1 MSALA
6 GFLRP
11 TALKAVFLAE
21 WVLFILIEMLRG
33 RLESSRQILVVSYPL
48 AFFYLLACV
57 LSLLSQR
64 VGQIARGW
72 RLLVLCASL
81 TAVDQLGKAIVVALV
96 PFRTS
101 IPVIPDW
108 LHLAHERNT
117 QGSWLISSF
126 DLPGIST
133 AFLVVVAVLG
143 VVVSLLAHRYYVS
156 ARRKSVWA
164 DIAFVGLCAGLASW
178 ACDVGL
184 RGYIV
189 DYIQLPGVVTAD
201 GKDIL
206 LTTGVAALLA
216 ETLENPKISLR
227 WEGWRS
233 EAREVVQ
240 LVRDVVRFYAE
251 KLRCLQSYIQ
261 RIGKR

>member
-1 MSALA
+1 MSAIA
-6 GFLRP
+6 GFFRP

-33 RLESSRQILVVSYPL
+33 RLESSQQIMVAGCPL
-48 AFFYLLACV
+48 AFFYLLACM

-64 VGQIARGW
+64 VEQIARGW
-72 RLLVLCASL
+72 RLLSLCASL
-81 TAVDQLGKAIVVALV
+81 TAVDQLGKALVVALV
-96 PFRTS
+96 PFRAS
-101 IPVIPDW
+101 FPVIPDW

-133 AFLVVVAVLG
+133 AFLLVVAVLG
-143 VVVSLLAHRYYVS
+143 LVVSLLGHRYYVS
-156 ARRKSVWA
+156 TRRKSVWA
-164 DIAFVGLCAGLASW
+164 DVAFVGLCAGLASW
-178 ACDVGL
+178 ACDMGL
-184 RGYIV
+184 RGYIL
-189 DYIQLPGVVTAD
+189 DYLQLPGVVTAD

-206 LTTGVAALLA
+206 LSIGTAALLA
-216 ETLENPKISLR
+216 ETLDNPKISFR

-240 LVRDVVRFYAE
+240 LVKDVVRFYAQE
-251 KLRCLQSYIQ
+251 LRCLQSYIQ
-261 RIGKR
+261 RTWKR